1 MGRARDNYLAFEAR
15 QYSASGSGALAIY
28 WPNAPGG
35 AAGCSGNIS
44 WPILDTVTIL
54 GVPAVDT
61 ASVSVLVSLAGAA
74 PL

>member
-1 MGRARDNYLAFEAR
+1 MGQAEDNYLAFEAR

-35 AAGCSGNIS
+35 TVGCSGNIS

-54 GVPAVDT
+54 GVSAVNT
-61 ASVSVLVSLAGAA
+61 ASVTVLVSLADAA
-74 PL
+74 RS